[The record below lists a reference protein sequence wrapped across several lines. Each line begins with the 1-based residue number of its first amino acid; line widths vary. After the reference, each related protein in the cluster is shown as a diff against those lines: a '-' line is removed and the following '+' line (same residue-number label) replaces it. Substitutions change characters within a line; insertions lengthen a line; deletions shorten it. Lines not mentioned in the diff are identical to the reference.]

1 VDRLSKHRLFGRRR
15 AAVTDQTPER
25 TADEGRM
32 LAAVSNRVVALY
44 KEYFG
49 RGPTRVKSYMQD
61 DILVVVLRG
70 ALLRAEQTLSE
81 MGQGRTVLEQRV
93 AFQEAIRD
101 RFTAEVEEIVG
112 RRVIGYMRG
121 SQLEPDMSA
130 ELFVLE
136 GPAVDTFLSSNGTGP
151 EAG

>member
-1 VDRLSKHRLFGRRR
+1 M
-15 AAVTDQTPER
+15 TDQAPER
-25 TADEGRM
+25 TAEDGRV
-32 LAAVSNRVVALY
+32 LAAVSNRVVGLY
-44 KEYFG
+44 KEYYG

-81 MGQGRTVLEQRV
+81 MGQGRAVLEQRV

-112 RRVIGYMRG
+112 RRVVGYMRG
-121 SQLEPDMSA
+121 SQLAPDMSA
-130 ELFVLE
+130 ELFVLDGSADDGYFSQNGS
-136 GPAVDTFLSSNGTGP
+136 GPA
-151 EAG
+151 AA